1 MVAREMRPR
10 TRRSGSI
17 AAAHSTEA
25 VRAQGPGAPTDSRTG
40 RCGCRVPAGG
50 KWLWGSPAR
59 CCSAV
64 ASAFRRRTLLAHAT
78 TDAEASLGVR
88 WRRGTTRWH
97 DRRVV
102 QRVTLM
108 PRSALSAEV
117 GLAASLVAEATPLAS
132 RCFGCGCRAVS
143 VLDVVDGRIFG
154 KPSGW
159 RPDGGEGILRPS
171 TLEDAGDHH
180 VDRPVGGLDL
190 PVVPLIQV
198 MGNVPGEQLREI
210 PHLGIS
216 ERSASVGCHPNRM
229 SAVSRRRH

>member
-1 MVAREMRPR
+1 MIAELSRELLSCRDPR
-10 TRRSGSI
+10 Y
-17 AAAHSTEA
+17 
-25 VRAQGPGAPTDSRTG
+25 P
-40 RCGCRVPAGG
+40 
-50 KWLWGSPAR
+50 
-59 CCSAV
+59 
-64 ASAFRRRTLLAHAT
+64 
-78 TDAEASLGVR
+78 
-88 WRRGTTRWH
+88 
-97 DRRVV
+97 
-102 QRVTLM
+102 
-108 PRSALSAEV
+108 AEV

-171 TLEDAGDHH
+171 WLEDAGDHH

-198 MGNVPGEQLREI
+198 MGYVPGKQLREI

-216 ERSASVGCHPNRM
+216 ERSASVGCHPNMM
-229 SAVSRRRH
+229 SAVSRAVTGVGPALWPHDHSSPDAITDHSGQWMGLPRAPPSLVSVNRPSQRVLRRQRGGVPAFV

>member
-1 MVAREMRPR
+1 MQAITRKSPGSALPQPAGALERNDPISRPNSAATRRAYCRKITFTLLPPIGGLMVAREMRPG

-97 DRRVV
+97 DRRAV

-108 PRSALSAEV
+108 PRCARYVASRRSAE
-117 GLAASLVAEATPLAS
+117 
-132 RCFGCGCRAVS
+132 AV
-143 VLDVVDGRIFG
+143 
-154 KPSGW
+154 
-159 RPDGGEGILRPS
+159 PDGWVYVIWSNELFR
-171 TLEDAGDHH
+171 AY
-180 VDRPVGGLDL
+180 
-190 PVVPLIQV
+190 
-198 MGNVPGEQLREI
+198 
-210 PHLGIS
+210 
-216 ERSASVGCHPNRM
+216 
-229 SAVSRRRH
+229 